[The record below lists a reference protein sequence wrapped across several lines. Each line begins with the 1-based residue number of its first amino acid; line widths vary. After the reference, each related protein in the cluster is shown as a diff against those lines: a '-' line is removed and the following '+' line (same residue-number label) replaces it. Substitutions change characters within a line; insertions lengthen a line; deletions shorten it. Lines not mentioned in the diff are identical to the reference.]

1 MQHLFFWGGC
11 AKSPSY
17 ERRHSL
23 MYAFFVHYARGVT
36 HSMAIYPTRGN
47 AIAFGFKLGDVINCG
62 HMSVGTRS
70 RTHLYAPLYGR
81 TSEAINAKF
90 FAIKYVTGVF
100 SYKNSRTICV
110 HRSRKLTSS
119 TFYVE

>member
-1 MQHLFFWGGC
+1 MIGGC

-47 AIAFGFKLGDVINCG
+47 AIAFGFKLG
-62 HMSVGTRS
+62 MR
-70 RTHLYAPLYGR
+70 
-81 TSEAINAKF
+81 
-90 FAIKYVTGVF
+90 
-100 SYKNSRTICV
+100 
-110 HRSRKLTSS
+110 
-119 TFYVE
+119 